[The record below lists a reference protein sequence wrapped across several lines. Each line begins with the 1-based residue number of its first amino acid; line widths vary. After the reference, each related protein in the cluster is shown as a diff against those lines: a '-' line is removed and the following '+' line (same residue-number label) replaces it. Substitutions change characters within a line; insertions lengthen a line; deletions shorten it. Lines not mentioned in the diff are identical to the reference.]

1 MPISIKNDK
10 DIAKM
15 QEAGHVVSVCHQRV
29 EPAVK
34 PGVTTGELDA
44 VVVDTLKEFGALANF
59 LGYNG
64 FPSSICASVNEEI
77 VHGFPGKRVLQEGD
91 IVSLDFG
98 AIVDGWHAD
107 SAWTYPVGDISD
119 EARQLLRDTEE
130 ALWEGVRAAKAGN
143 RLGEIGHAI
152 EAFAAPRGY
161 GIVKGYG
168 GHGIGR
174 RLHEDPHVPNY
185 GDRNWGPRL
194 LKGMT
199 LCIEPM
205 LNLGTEETRVLDDD
219 WTVVTADGSLSAHFE
234 FTVAITDDEPLIL
247 TPRLATV
254 VE

>member
-29 EPAVK
+29 EPAIR

-44 VVVDTLKEFGALANF
+44 IVVDTLKEFGALANF

-64 FPSSICASVNEEI
+64 FPSSICASTNNEI
-77 VHGFPGKRVLQEGD
+77 VHGFPGKRVLKEGD
-91 IVSLDFG
+91 IVSLDCG

-107 SAWTYPVGDISD
+107 SAWTYPVGDISED
-119 EARQLLRDTEE
+119 ASRLLKDTEE
-130 ALWEGVRAAKAGN
+130 ALWVGVRAARAGS
-143 RLGEIGHAI
+143 RLGEIGHAV
-152 EAFAAPRGY
+152 ESYAAPRGY
-161 GIVKGYG
+161 GIVRGYG

-185 GDRNWGPRL
+185 GERTWGPRL
-194 LKGMT
+194 IKGMT
-199 LCIEPM
+199 LCVEPM
-205 LNLGTEETRVLDDD
+205 LTLGTDDTRVLEDD
-219 WTVVTADGSLSAHFE
+219 WTVVTRDSSLSAHFE
-234 FTVAITDDEPLIL
+234 FTIAITDDEPLIL
-247 TPRLATV
+247 TPRLAAV